1 MPSELSCSMCK
12 GRDSSER
19 RFAGVGYGYLHEAGF
34 EAFPEDFHYACANIV
49 ELRILERVSVA

>member
-1 MPSELSCSMCK
+1 MCK

-19 RFAGVGYGYLHEAGF
+19 RFAGVDYGYLHETGF

-49 ELRILERVSVA
+49 ELRILGRVSIA